1 MTNTSITSTAK
12 VEIFDPVDNNT
23 STLLTSTVGQ
33 LLTQAGLPPAEYY
46 SVDFHEDMG
55 EARVDTIHD
64 EDTNEVLWD
73 GNDSAKWTE
82 KDDLIL
88 EVCESYIYSEVM

>member
-1 MTNTSITSTAK
+1 
-12 VEIFDPVDNNT
+12 
-23 STLLTSTVGQ
+23 
-33 LLTQAGLPPAEYY
+33 
-46 SVDFHEDMG
+46 MG

-64 EDTNEVLWD
+64 EDIDELLWD

-88 EVCESYIYSEVM
+88 EVCESYIYSEVI